1 MDTKPWYTSKT
12 VWVKGLAFAALLVQ
26 NSVGFVI
33 APEEQAAALIAVNL
47 VLRVV
52 TKSGLGT

>member
-12 VWVKGLAFAALLVQ
+12 LWVNGLAFAALLVQ

-33 APEEQAAALIAVNL
+33 APEEQAGALVLINL
-47 VLRVV
+47 ILRVV